1 MLPEE
6 TMVIACV
13 SHLETANDILAQTV
27 PGQNEFLTR
36 PGASHYGIRKR
47 YTVVAKLGSDRQ
59 EKED

>member
-1 MLPEE
+1 
-6 TMVIACV
+6 MVIACV